1 MELRFLSPDLR
12 KLDQSGSELLVA
24 QVVLGELPPRGA
36 LGLVDYRLGGRISA
50 ILAEG
55 RITGAAG
62 ERFLLPG
69 RPKLPFDKILLLG
82 VGAKEDF
89 TLARYDELV
98 ELLLVQ
104 VADLGVRRAVVE
116 LPGRPDEW
124 LGIGDAL
131 ELLRERATAFETL
144 DVWTLLEPAESAKIG
159 TEVLKRERSRQW
171 GL

>member
-1 MELRFLSPDLR
+1 MEIRFLTPDLR
-12 KLDQSGSELLVA
+12 RLDQSGSELLVA
-24 QVVLGELPPRGA
+24 QIVEGELPPRGA
-36 LGLVDYRLGGRISA
+36 LGLIDYRLGGRISS
-50 ILAEG
+50 ILADG
-55 RITGAAG
+55 RVTGTPG

-82 VGAKEDF
+82 VGTREDF
-89 TLARYDELV
+89 SLARYDELI

-116 LPGRPDEW
+116 LPGRPEEW

-131 ELLRERATAFETL
+131 ELLRERSTAFETL
-144 DVWTLLEPAESAKIG
+144 DVWTLLEPPEAAKIG
-159 TEVLKRERSRQW
+159 AEALKRERSRQW

>member
-24 QVVLGELPPRGA
+24 QVAQGELPPRGA
-36 LGLVDYRLGGRISA
+36 LGLIDYRLGGRIST

-55 RITGAAG
+55 RVTGLPG

-82 VGAKEDF
+82 VGAREDF
-89 TLARYDELV
+89 SLARYDELV

-104 VADLGVRRAVVE
+104 IADLGVRRAVVE
-116 LPGRPDEW
+116 LPGRPDDW
-124 LGIGDAL
+124 LGIADAL

-144 DVWTLLEPAESAKIG
+144 DVWTLLEPPDSAKIG
-159 TEVLKRERSRQW
+159 VEVLKRERSRQW